1 MSFGNVDYYVI
12 GPQELDGL
20 IRILHGMGY
29 TVFGPRVRDDAIV
42 YDEVDSVSQ
51 FPVGVR
57 DRQGPG
63 YYRLEKRG
71 DEAVF
76 GYVVGPHSWKKILY
90 PARVRL
96 LTVTRKGEVK
106 PHNTDSPKMAFIG
119 VRGCELAAISVLDK
133 VLLGGPYVDPI
144 YAVRRKNLFIV
155 AVNCTEPGENC
166 FCSSMGTGPEASSGF
181 DIAVTEVLEDGV
193 HYFVARPGSN
203 DGQKFLEQVGARKA
217 SEEELVKAAS
227 LMERSRTLFR
237 KKFEANGCREAL
249 YNNLESPVYAE
260 VAERCLACG
269 NCTLVCPTCFCTTT
283 EEVTPLSGEKAERW
297 RRWDSCFN
305 ADFSYIHGGPIRAS
319 RLSRYRQWITHKLST
334 WVDQFGMLG
343 CVGCGR
349 CITWCP
355 VGIDIAEEAAKI
367 RQRAVEAGT

>member
-1 MSFGNVDYYVI
+1 MIQV
-12 GPQELDGL
+12 
-20 IRILHGMGY
+20 LHAMGY
-29 TVFGPRVRDDAIV
+29 TVFGPRVRDGAII

-51 FPVGVR
+51 FPVGLR
-57 DRQGPG
+57 DKQGPG
-63 YYRLEKRG
+63 IYRLERRS
-71 DEAVF
+71 DEAFF
-76 GYVVGPHSWKKILY
+76 GYVVGPESWKKFLY

-96 LTVTRKGEVK
+96 LTVTRKGEVRL
-106 PHNTDSPKMAFIG
+106 HNTESPKMAFIG
-119 VRGCELAAISVLDK
+119 VRGCELAAINVLDK
-133 VLLGGPYVDPI
+133 VLLGGPYVDPV
-144 YAVRRKNLFIV
+144 YAARRKNLFIV

-193 HYFVARPGSN
+193 HYFVARTGSN
-203 DGQKFLEQVGARKA
+203 NGRSFLERVGARRA
-217 SEEELVKAAS
+217 TEEEVAKAAS
-227 LMERSRTLFR
+227 LMERSRMLF
-237 KKFEANGCREAL
+237 KKRFEANGCREAL
-249 YNNLESPVYAE
+249 YNNLESPVYTE

-269 NCTLVCPTCFCTTT
+269 NCTLVCPTCFCTSTD
-283 EEVTPLSGEKAERW
+283 EVTDLSGEKAERW

-305 ADFSYIHGGPIRAS
+305 ADFSYIHGRPIRAS

-355 VGIDIAEEAAKI
+355 VGIDITEEAAKI
-367 RQRAVEAGT
+367 MQRAVEAGT

>member
-1 MSFGNVDYYVI
+1 MSFGNADYYVI
-12 GPQELDGL
+12 GPRELDDL
-20 IRILHGMGY
+20 LKVLHGMGFR
-29 TVFGPRVRDDAIV
+29 VFGPRARDGAIV

-51 FPVGVR
+51 FPVGLR

-63 YYRLEKRG
+63 YYRLERRG
-71 DEAVF
+71 DGAFF
-76 GYVVGPHSWKKILY
+76 GYVVGPQSWKKFLY

-106 PHNTDSPKMAFIG
+106 LHNTDGSKMAFIG
-119 VRGCELAAISVLDK
+119 VRGCELAAISILDK
-133 VLLGGPYVDPI
+133 VLLGGPYVDPV
-144 YAVRRKNLFIV
+144 YAARRKNLFIV

-181 DIAVTEVLEDGV
+181 DIALTEVLDDGV
-193 HYFVARPGSN
+193 HYFVARPGSKN
-203 DGQKFLEQVGARKA
+203 AQRFLEQVGARKA
-217 SEEELVKAAS
+217 TEEEVAKAAS
-227 LMERSRTLFR
+227 LMERSRMLF
-237 KKFEANGCREAL
+237 KKRFEAKGCREAL

-260 VAERCLACG
+260 VADRCLACG
-269 NCTLVCPTCFCTTT
+269 NCTLVCPTCFCTSTD
-283 EEVTPLSGEKAERW
+283 EVTDLSGEKAERW

-355 VGIDIAEEAAKI
+355 VGIDITEEAAKI
-367 RQRAVEAGT
+367 MQRAVEAGT